1 MIVGVPREVKADE
14 YRVALL
20 PVGAEELTQAG
31 HAVLVEAGAGL
42 GSGIADALYE
52 GAGATIVGVGEVWGR
67 AELVVKVK
75 EPQAE
80 EYPRL
85 RPGQVLFTYFHFA
98 ADEGLTRAVIA
109 SGITAIAY
117 ETIRDPRGT
126 LPLLTPMSEVA
137 GRMSIQEGA
146 KYLERP
152 QEGRGILLAGVPG
165 VAPAEVAILGGGIVG
180 SNAAKVAA
188 GLGASVRILDVNLD
202 RLRYLDDIMPPNVTT
217 LYSDRHT
224 ILESLERADLVI
236 GAVLIPGARAPRL
249 VRRADLGRMKPGAV
263 IVDVAIDQGGCVE
276 TSRPTTH
283 LDPTYLV
290 DGVVHYCVTNMPG
303 AVGRT
308 STYALC
314 NVTLPY
320 ALQFANRG
328 WRDVAA
334 ASPGIAE
341 GVNIDRGRVTNRAVA
356 ATFGL
361 PFSPWDAATAAVRP
375 QPPPQQGA
383 PVP

>member
-1 MIVGVPREVKADE
+1 MIVGVPREIKADE

-20 PVGAEELTQAG
+20 PVGAEELTEAG
-31 HAVLVEAGAGL
+31 HAVLFEAGAGL
-42 GSGIADALYE
+42 GSGIPDALYE
-52 GAGATIVGVGEVWGR
+52 AAGATILAEAAEIWSR
-67 AELVVKVK
+67 ADLVVKVK
-75 EPQAE
+75 EPQPE
-80 EYPRL
+80 EWPGL
-85 RPGQVLFTYFHFA
+85 RAGQILFTYFHFA
-98 ADEGLTRAVIA
+98 ADEPLTRAVLG

-117 ETIRDPRGT
+117 ETLRDPKGS

-165 VAPAEVAILGGGIVG
+165 VAPAEVAILGGGVVG

-188 GLGASVRILDVNLD
+188 GLGAHVRILDVNLD

-224 ILESLERADLVI
+224 ILESIERADLVI
-236 GAVLIPGARAPRL
+236 GAILIAGARAPRL
-249 VRRADLGRMKPGAV
+249 VRRDDLARMKPGSV
-263 IVDVAIDQGGCVE
+263 IVDVAIDQGGCIE

-283 LDPTYLV
+283 RRPTYVV

-320 ALQFANRG
+320 VLLLADRG
-328 WRDVAA
+328 WRRVAA
-334 ASPGIAE
+334 EVPGVAQ
-341 GVNIDRGRVTNRAVA
+341 GVNIDAGRVTNQAVA
-356 ATFGL
+356 ETFHL
-361 PFSPWDAATAAVRP
+361 PYVPWDAGPALA
-375 QPPPQQGA
+375 
-383 PVP
+383 